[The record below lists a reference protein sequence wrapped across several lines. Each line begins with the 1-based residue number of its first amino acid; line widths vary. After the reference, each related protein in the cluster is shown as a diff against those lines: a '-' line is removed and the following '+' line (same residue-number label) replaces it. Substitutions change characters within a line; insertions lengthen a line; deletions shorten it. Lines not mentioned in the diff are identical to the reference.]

1 MKNNLKLNSWHY
13 LILVGCFSI
22 LKKLN
27 IRNRSIAY
35 QAMLALFKST
45 FKILYTGGQIMLSRN
60 DYKELNGIFFSKK
73 DMNRVLSAKELIV
86 VSTVCPDYPHN
97 KKRHT
102 FRGKLGAGISL
113 TSQQHIKYVPGMI
126 NAMPTGATANWLIL
140 VADLPELVDSQKEFY
155 ERVAGSKENY
165 LAKCEQSSVAIQ
177 EQVGNSADV
186 KTFSTFYGK
195 QEIDY
200 LRIQEETAEVI
211 LEKVKLDRNFASRF
225 NSFLIERIALSEKF
239 RGRRLSE
246 QENLVAAA
254 HAMSLYVTHG
264 TLLRSV
270 FVNKNL
276 VVVNHATA
284 NLKHFFMV
292 ELVKKYE
299 YLINSPKFPIG
310 IIDENLY

>member
-1 MKNNLKLNSWHY
+1 
-13 LILVGCFSI
+13 
-22 LKKLN
+22 
-27 IRNRSIAY
+27 
-35 QAMLALFKST
+35 
-45 FKILYTGGQIMLSRN
+45 MLSKS
-60 DYKELNGIFFSKK
+60 DYRELGGIFFSKK
-73 DMNRVLSAKELIV
+73 DMGKVLNARDVVV

-97 KKRHT
+97 KKRYT

-126 NAMPTGATANWLIL
+126 NTMPTDTTANWLIL

-165 LAKCEQSSVAIQ
+165 LTKCEQSSVAIQ

-186 KTFSTFYGK
+186 KTFSTFYGE

-200 LRIQEETAEVI
+200 LKIQEETAEVI
-211 LEKVKLDRNFASRF
+211 LEKVKVDRNFAGRF

-246 QENLVAAA
+246 QENLIAAA

-270 FVNKNL
+270 FAGKNL
-276 VVVNHATA
+276 IVINHATA
-284 NLKHFFMV
+284 NLRHFFMA
-292 ELVKKYE
+292 ELVKKHE
-299 YLINSPKFPIG
+299 YIVNSPKFQIG